1 MDDDGHGDDNNK
13 EVVHGKNDE
22 KEVIVLTITLIT
34 VEYIFKLVY
43 FPPFVIIIPCDR

>member
-22 KEVIVLTITLIT
+22 KEVILTITLIT
-34 VEYIFKLVY
+34 VEYKFKLVY